1 MDHHQN
7 IELSTDELDC
17 VSGGRGVVSTVGQA
31 IATAENVIIGLVNAG
46 LSALTN
52 GSSGG
57 GGAPKHTWL

>member
-1 MDHHQN
+1 MDHQQN
-7 IELSTDELDC
+7 IKLSTNELDG

-46 LSALTN
+46 LGALTN